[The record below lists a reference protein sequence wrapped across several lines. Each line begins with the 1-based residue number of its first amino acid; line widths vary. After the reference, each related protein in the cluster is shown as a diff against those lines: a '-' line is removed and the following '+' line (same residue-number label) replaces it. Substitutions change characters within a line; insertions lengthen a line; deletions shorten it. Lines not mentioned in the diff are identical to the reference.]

1 MGLYFWASQLKRRKL
16 SAASESGAVSPLM
29 ALLLI
34 PLIGV
39 IGLTTETASW
49 QLFARSMQNAADSA
63 ALTAAAN
70 NNPNTYA
77 SEARAVA
84 TRYGFTS
91 GVNNVT
97 VTPLNNQPCPA
108 PSTQTNCYRVTI
120 SRNVPIS
127 LVRVVGYQ
135 GDVALNGGRAKT
147 LASTAVASPRSMNVN
162 YCMVGLGT
170 GSDVIRINGGP
181 NVDLTGCNMRA
192 NGQLTCNGAGSDTG
206 VVYGDAGPG
215 QSSSCGQ
222 IRRGNQPTLAD
233 PYSALTVPA
242 HGCDTGN
249 SPRANKDNVDAAHQI
264 SGGNKNWTTQV
275 YCGDVKL
282 TGNVSVTSANTIL
295 VIGNGRL
302 DLAGF
307 TLSTSSTGSLT
318 IVFSGTSSSS
328 GQNIPHYPYN
338 STGTGVLDYKA
349 PSLGGYSGVAM
360 MQDRTLTG
368 SKNDVDF
375 TYSGSNPT
383 FNITGL
389 LYLPNSDFQISG
401 AINHHT
407 GGFACLGVV
416 AKTILINGNGSIFAN
431 PTSEC
436 DRAGLTLPTVS
447 GAGNLRQ
454 TLVQ

>member
-1 MGLYFWASQLKRRKL
+1 MGIYFWASWVRRRKL
-16 SAASESGAVSPLM
+16 SVTSESGAVSPLM

-49 QLFARSMQNAADSA
+49 QLFARSMQNAADTA

-70 NNPNTYA
+70 NNPATYA

-147 LASTAVASPRSMNVN
+147 LASTALASPRAMNVN

-170 GSDVIRINGGP
+170 GFDVIRINGGP
-181 NVDLTGCNMRA
+181 NVNLTGCNMRA
-192 NGQLTCNGAGSDTG
+192 NGQLTCNGANSDTG
-206 VVYGDAGPG
+206 VIYGDAGPG
-215 QSSSCGQ
+215 QNSTCGQ

-233 PYSALTVPA
+233 PYSALTATNP
-242 HGCDTGN
+242 GCNQAN
-249 SPRANKDNVDAAHQI
+249 SPRAVKDNVDASREI
-264 SGGNKNWTTQV
+264 SGGNKTWTTEP

-282 TGNVSVTSANTIL
+282 TGDVVVTSANSIL

-302 DLAGF
+302 DLAGH

-318 IVFSGTSSSS
+318 IIFTGASSST
-328 GQNIPHYPYN
+328 GQAIPHYPYN

-349 PSLGGYSGVAM
+349 PSSGAYSGVAM

-375 TYSGSNPT
+375 TYSGNNPT

-389 LYLPNSDFQISG
+389 LYLPNSDFEISG

-416 AKTILINGNGSIFAN
+416 AKTIRVNGNGSIFGN